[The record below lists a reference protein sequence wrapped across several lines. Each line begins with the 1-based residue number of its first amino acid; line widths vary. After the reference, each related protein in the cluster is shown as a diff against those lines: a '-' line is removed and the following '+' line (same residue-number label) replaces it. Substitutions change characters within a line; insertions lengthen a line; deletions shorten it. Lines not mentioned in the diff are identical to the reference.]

1 MRSIFYYR
9 VYCTTESTNV
19 FKWSDTT
26 PTTCPNNNS
35 HTIDESS
42 ITIIDSLK
50 DNNVNVIDEVP
61 PEGKPPTQGRF
72 RCNGLECEIPANSYL
87 IKDFG
92 WVYQI
97 CALSIRFNV
106 QEANVG
112 DYIDLYVVPNIKLGN
127 TNANI
132 EIDDTVIP
140 LTTSCFNA
148 CSVGMQLFIMDNN
161 NTFFLGAVISKNTET
176 NSITITNSSDHHYH
190 KNAYITLMSPVGVI
204 TQNITPSDNLITVNS
219 TVTDNMETGLFIT
232 VTNGVTMD
240 NLGEIFEID
249 KVNGT
254 ILIQTPSS
262 LNYNAG
268 CYLFP
273 SVHVIK
279 DYKLN
284 ASVPSIIGES
294 SIGGSYVPA
303 FYIIRLVY
311 RNQSNATKNFNWYV
325 EYKY

>member
-1 MRSIFYYR
+1 MRSILYYR

-19 FKWSDTT
+19 FTWSEQV
-26 PTTCPNNNS
+26 PTTCPNNNA

-42 ITIIDSLK
+42 ITIIDSVK
-50 DNNVNVIDEVP
+50 ENNVNVIDEVP
-61 PEGKPPTQGRF
+61 PDGKPLTQGRF
-72 RCNGLECEIPANSYL
+72 RCNGLECEIPDSNYV

-97 CALSIRFNV
+97 CALSIRFNI
-106 QEANVG
+106 EEENIG

-127 TNANI
+127 INVAI
-132 EIDDTVIP
+132 EIGATVIP
-140 LTTSCFNA
+140 LTTQTFNA
-148 CSVGMQLFIMDNN
+148 CSVGMQLFIMDNT
-161 NTFFLGAVISKNTET
+161 NTFFLGAIISKNTET
-176 NSITITNSSDHHYH
+176 NSITITNSSDYHYH
-190 KNAYITLMSPVGVI
+190 KNSYITLMSPIGII
-204 TQNITPSDNLITVNS
+204 TQNITPSDNLISVNS
-219 TVTDNMETGLFIT
+219 TVTDNMETGLFVT
-232 VTNGVTMD
+232 VTDGVTMD

-254 ILIQTPSS
+254 ILIQSPSS
-262 LNYNAG
+262 LNYNSG
-268 CYLFP
+268 SYLFP

-284 ASVPSIIGES
+284 AAVPCIIGES

-311 RNQSNATKNFNWYV
+311 RNQSNIAKNFNWYV